1 MGVREI
7 ALRFTGVVLF
17 IQFYIIWALGFM
29 DYAPQLYNYGLLRI
43 SAILLTIGLLLALNR
58 YLISM
63 IRDAIVDKYFR
74 ALILIYAAATYYIT
88 YNATLPYYQLN
99 LDVSLD
105 TATYMQSFASATL
118 YHRFFSNFVAYTF
131 FFNHSSP
138 ILFLIYPLY
147 LTYPGIAT
155 LTAIQ
160 VILATLPTIPLYKL
174 GQKLFNDRKYALATA
189 IIYLAYPWTTTYLTG
204 PFEVVIL
211 TAPFL
216 ALTLYNLYMG
226 NKWGYWISLTLMMM
240 TIEFSPIIG
249 IFLALYISA
258 IKLDWL
264 KTKQRIA
271 LSTETLAYSI
281 AWLITAFLMVYYFSH
296 GTINI
301 FQNLWG
307 SALAG
312 PLIGMSNTIAKAL
325 FHLASQTK
333 TNNTIDPQTP
343 IIITNVAVTLMN
355 NVMTGFNTKVQT
367 VVLLMAPLLFLNLAE
382 PQNLL
387 LLPWLYAA
395 LQTTFPPYYIVWV
408 YYTALVAPAIVLPA
422 IWALRRFN
430 MNVRKRVFIAIL
442 IATMISF
449 LFLNSLSPLSSIYF
463 NDAIPNP
470 LKPATTPYNLAL
482 IQLNNHIP
490 PNTPVATPATA
501 VPWYSLTRY
510 GWGKHGVPFF
520 GPNSYTQY
528 VVYSPLIST
537 EYPYNPDLGQ
547 FEPYIFNDG
556 AWLLAKNY
564 NGSVIRLHS
573 FNYTITITIQPITP
587 GTYQYTIA
595 LIPNGPT
602 TVKLNIQYTPIE
614 TIQYATEELP
624 QITQQ
629 PQGIECAFYPPYK
642 MSPNYFI
649 LLNSNQYLIQP
660 IILNST
666 ITIETITIFG
676 SGTTT
681 LNGEVALSTAPIL
694 TQTNTIWTTQF
705 PIPWWCLPH
714 SWATPI
720 TVNPGIALRPGT
732 YYMVVQAPTEW
743 QALCTYIP
751 NTPKAMLYNGE
762 ELQQLNCTLNTIITT
777 NKPTET
783 TNINTEIAITL
794 LNNTITI
801 NTQRE
806 TQTTITYETNL
817 ISKMNW
823 ETLSIST
830 NQTIPARLTIT
841 VNTYVPGQYP
851 PITTPWY
858 LTPAYGNT
866 PTYTLLIL
874 AVIPLLRRNKKKNE
888 YAKNV

>member
-1 MGVREI
+1 
-7 ALRFTGVVLF
+7 
-17 IQFYIIWALGFM
+17 
-29 DYAPQLYNYGLLRI
+29 
-43 SAILLTIGLLLALNR
+43 
-58 YLISM
+58 
-63 IRDAIVDKYFR
+63 
-74 ALILIYAAATYYIT
+74 
-88 YNATLPYYQLN
+88 
-99 LDVSLD
+99 
-105 TATYMQSFASATL
+105 
-118 YHRFFSNFVAYTF
+118 
-131 FFNHSSP
+131 
-138 ILFLIYPLY
+138 
-147 LTYPGIAT
+147 
-155 LTAIQ
+155 
-160 VILATLPTIPLYKL
+160 
-174 GQKLFNDRKYALATA
+174 
-189 IIYLAYPWTTTYLTG
+189 
-204 PFEVVIL
+204 
-211 TAPFL
+211 
-216 ALTLYNLYMG
+216 
-226 NKWGYWISLTLMMM
+226 
-240 TIEFSPIIG
+240 
-249 IFLALYISA
+249 
-258 IKLDWL
+258 
-264 KTKQRIA
+264 
-271 LSTETLAYSI
+271 
-281 AWLITAFLMVYYFSH
+281 
-296 GTINI
+296 
-301 FQNLWG
+301 
-307 SALAG
+307 
-312 PLIGMSNTIAKAL
+312 
-325 FHLASQTK
+325 
-333 TNNTIDPQTP
+333 
-343 IIITNVAVTLMN
+343 MN
-355 NVMTGFNTKVQT
+355 NVMNGFNTKVQT
-367 VVLLMAPLLFLNLAE
+367 VVFLMAPVLFLNLAE

-408 YYTALVAPAIVLPA
+408 YYTALVAPAIILPA
-422 IWALRRFN
+422 IWALRRFSI
-430 MNVRKRVFIAIL
+430 NVRKRAFIAIL
-442 IATMISF
+442 IATTISF
-449 LFLNSLSPLSSIYF
+449 LFLNNLSPLSSIYF

-528 VVYSPLIST
+528 VVYSPLT
-537 EYPYNPDLGQ
+537 PTGYPYNPDLGQ

-556 AWLLAKNY
+556 AWLLAKDHD
-564 NGSVIRLHS
+564 GSVIRLHS

-602 TVKLNIQYTPIE
+602 TVKLNIQYTPTE
-614 TIQYATEELP
+614 TIQYTTEELP

-629 PQGIECAFYPPYK
+629 PQGIECAFYLPYK
-642 MSPNYFI
+642 RSPNYFI

-666 ITIETITIFG
+666 ITIETITIFE
-676 SGTTT
+676 SGMTTP
-681 LNGEVALSTAPIL
+681 NGEVALSTAPIP

-732 YYMVVQAPTEW
+732 YYIIVQAPTEW

-751 NTPKAMLYNGE
+751 NAPKAMLYNGE

-777 NKPTET
+777 NEPTET
-783 TNINTEIAITL
+783 TSINTEIAITL

-830 NQTIPARLTIT
+830 NQTIPARLTVT

-858 LTPAYGNT
+858 LTPAYGNI
-866 PTYTLLIL
+866 PTYMLLML
-874 AVIPLLRRNKKKNE
+874 AVISVIIDVKRIST
-888 YAKNV
+888 

>member
-1 MGVREI
+1 
-7 ALRFTGVVLF
+7 
-17 IQFYIIWALGFM
+17 
-29 DYAPQLYNYGLLRI
+29 
-43 SAILLTIGLLLALNR
+43 
-58 YLISM
+58 
-63 IRDAIVDKYFR
+63 
-74 ALILIYAAATYYIT
+74 
-88 YNATLPYYQLN
+88 
-99 LDVSLD
+99 
-105 TATYMQSFASATL
+105 
-118 YHRFFSNFVAYTF
+118 
-131 FFNHSSP
+131 
-138 ILFLIYPLY
+138 
-147 LTYPGIAT
+147 
-155 LTAIQ
+155 
-160 VILATLPTIPLYKL
+160 
-174 GQKLFNDRKYALATA
+174 
-189 IIYLAYPWTTTYLTG
+189 
-204 PFEVVIL
+204 
-211 TAPFL
+211 
-216 ALTLYNLYMG
+216 
-226 NKWGYWISLTLMMM
+226 
-240 TIEFSPIIG
+240 
-249 IFLALYISA
+249 
-258 IKLDWL
+258 
-264 KTKQRIA
+264 
-271 LSTETLAYSI
+271 
-281 AWLITAFLMVYYFSH
+281 
-296 GTINI
+296 
-301 FQNLWG
+301 
-307 SALAG
+307 
-312 PLIGMSNTIAKAL
+312 
-325 FHLASQTK
+325 
-333 TNNTIDPQTP
+333 
-343 IIITNVAVTLMN
+343 
-355 NVMTGFNTKVQT
+355 
-367 VVLLMAPLLFLNLAE
+367 MAPVLFLNLAE

-408 YYTALVAPAIVLPA
+408 YYTALVTPAIILPA
-422 IWALRRFN
+422 IWTLRRFN

-442 IATMISF
+442 IVTTVSF
-449 LFLNSLSPLSSIYF
+449 LFLNNLSPLSSIYF

-482 IQLNNHIP
+482 IQLNNYIP

-520 GPNSYTQY
+520 GPNNYTQY
-528 VVYSPLIST
+528 VVYSPLT
-537 EYPYNPDLGQ
+537 PTGYPYNPDLGQ
-547 FEPYIFNDG
+547 YEPYIFNDG

-564 NGSVIRLHS
+564 NGPVIRLHS
-573 FNYTITITIQPITP
+573 FNYTTTITIQPITP
-587 GTYQYTIA
+587 GTHQYTIA

-614 TIQYATEELP
+614 TIQYTTEELP

-629 PQGIECAFYPPYK
+629 PQTTACGTIPSYFTQ
-642 MSPNYFI
+642 MNPNE
-649 LLNSNQYLIQP
+649 YLIQP
-660 IILNST
+660 ITLNKA

-676 SGTTT
+676 SGTT
-681 LNGEVALSTAPIL
+681 LNGEVALSMAPIP
-694 TQTNTIWTTQF
+694 TQTSIIWATQF
-705 PIPWWCLPH
+705 PMPWWCLPH

-732 YYMVVQAPTEW
+732 YYIIVQAPTEW

-777 NKPTET
+777 NEPTET

-806 TQTTITYETNL
+806 TQLTITYETNL
-817 ISKMNW
+817 TSKMNW

-888 YAKNV
+888 HAKTYNIT